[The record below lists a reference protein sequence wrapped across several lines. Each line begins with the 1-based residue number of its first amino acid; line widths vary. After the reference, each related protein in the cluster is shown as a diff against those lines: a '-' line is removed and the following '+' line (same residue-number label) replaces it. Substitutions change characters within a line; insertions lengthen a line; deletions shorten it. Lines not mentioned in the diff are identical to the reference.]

1 MVVRFVLNG
10 SPVEAHDVE
19 PHVTLLQWL
28 RPEGLGGTQ
37 EGGAGGRGG
46 TKEGCAEGECGACA
60 VALVVSHPEEPG
72 SHFESVNSCLLP
84 LLALEGRSVVS
95 VEGVAGSHG
104 ALHPVQ
110 RALVEAGGSPC
121 GYRTPGLVVR

>member
-28 RPEGLGGTQ
+28 RAEGL
-37 EGGAGGRGG
+37 GG

-121 GYRTPGLVVR
+121 G